1 VNKFTH
7 PRAQALV
14 SLSALTHN
22 VESLGIERIDVSADA
37 FGHGI
42 ESVVSHLRARGVS
55 AFTCGRDS
63 EVAALKFQFP
73 DVDVVQQKI
82 DPEQAIATYGL
93 RPSAGV
99 NLRPVMTLSS
109 RVIAVKSI
117 AAGGGVSYGYTWIAE
132 NDGFL
137 ALVGLGY
144 ADGFDRAWGNR
155 INGHVHGRAYPA
167 VGRVAMD
174 AHTISTG
181 DDKLSVG
188 DDVVYF
194 GEFAERT
201 VYASELASSVGG
213 SALAVPSNLG
223 TRIAR
228 IVA

>member
-1 VNKFTH
+1 MSNFSR

-14 SLSALTHN
+14 SMSALVHN
-22 VESLGIERIDVSADA
+22 VDSLGLERVDVSADA

-42 ESVVSHLRARGVS
+42 GAVVSHLRAHGIT
-55 AFTCGRDS
+55 AFACGRES
-63 EVAALKFQFP
+63 EVAALQAMFS
-73 DVDVVQQKI
+73 DVDVVLQKI

-93 RPSAGV
+93 SPFAGED
-99 NLRPVMTLSS
+99 LRPVMTLTS

-155 INGHVHGRAYPA
+155 VHGHVHGRKYLA

-181 DDKLSVG
+181 ADKLSIG
-188 DDVVYF
+188 DDVTYF
-194 GEFAERT
+194 GELAEGT
-201 VYASELASSVGG
+201 VFASELASSVGG
-213 SALAVPSNLG
+213 SALAVPTNLG
-223 TRIAR
+223 SRITR

>member
-1 VNKFTH
+1 MS
-7 PRAQALV
+7 ALV
-14 SLSALTHN
+14 HN
-22 VESLGIERIDVSADA
+22 VDSLGLERVDVSADA
-37 FGHGI
+37 FGHGV
-42 ESVVSHLRARGVS
+42 ESVVSHFRAQGMS
-55 AFTCGRDS
+55 AFSCGRDS
-63 EVAALKFQFP
+63 EVSALKGLFS
-73 DVDVVQQKI
+73 DVDVVQLKI
-82 DPEQAIATYGL
+82 DHEQAIATYGL
-93 RPSAGV
+93 SRSANV
-99 NLRPVMTLSS
+99 SLRPVMTLSS

-155 INGHVHGRAYPA
+155 IHGHVDGRSYPA

-188 DDVVYF
+188 DEVIYF
-194 GEFAERT
+194 GELAEQT

-213 SALAVPSNLG
+213 SVLAIPTNLG
-223 TRIAR
+223 SRIAR
-228 IVA
+228 VMA